1 MDTTQSKDLQD
12 LADALFAE
20 VKAAEIQMDRLRW
33 EISTNAQW
41 RAQKLGQLK
50 QMMPVP
56 QIADRLGVTR
66 QAIYAALNEDP
77 PDYELERPGRP
88 SLPDRLRDYAD
99 QLRRMVT
106 AERTISIG
114 PVGGR
119 FLVEDLDDAVGELG
133 KIYKGEE
140 PLRWGCRGH
149 HSPVDWWK
157 RGRPVEL
164 GGVRRAEVAAGRG
177 PRPGSDPVHRLSM
190 HCASVL

>member
-33 EISTNAQW
+33 EISNNAQW

-140 PLRWGCRGH
+140 PL
-149 HSPVDWWK
+149 P
-157 RGRPVEL
+157 
-164 GGVRRAEVAAGRG
+164 
-177 PRPGSDPVHRLSM
+177 
-190 HCASVL
+190 